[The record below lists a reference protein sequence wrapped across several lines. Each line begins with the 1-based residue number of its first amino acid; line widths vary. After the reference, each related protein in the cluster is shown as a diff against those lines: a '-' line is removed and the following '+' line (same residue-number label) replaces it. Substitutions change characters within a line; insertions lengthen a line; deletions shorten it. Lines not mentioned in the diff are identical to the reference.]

1 MFCRFSEGKYLADE
15 EVLMSLPGTDESTPN
30 SLNGETSTLNQIKI
44 CKNLSEYL
52 YRTPHSIRSYTN
64 PFRLTVCPGLITSS
78 AKGQQRQDKLRA
90 SH

>member
-30 SLNGETSTLNQIKI
+30 SLNVETSTLNQIKI

-52 YRTPHSIRSYTN
+52 YRTPTRSGVIQIHSGSLFVR
-64 PFRLTVCPGLITSS
+64 
-78 AKGQQRQDKLRA
+78 D
-90 SH
+90 

>member
-52 YRTPHSIRSYTN
+52 YKTPTQSKIIQIHS
-64 PFRLTVCPGLITSS
+64 SS
-78 AKGQQRQDKLRA
+78 LFVQN
-90 SH
+90 